1 MTVIEAQPASSRLKD
16 IVLLLGGFHTEIS
29 FTHAMASIMAG
40 SGLREAIN
48 QVYAEGSVDQM
59 LAGKNIS
66 RLVRSFLL
74 VDSSLNVIST
84 SLALNVHPALTETSH
99 ATDLPSRTS
108 TTVEASLENDSG
120 GCRQSS
126 SPTGKFLIRII

>member
-48 QVYAEGSVDQM
+48 QVYAEGSVD
-59 LAGKNIS
+59 
-66 RLVRSFLL
+66 
-74 VDSSLNVIST
+74 
-84 SLALNVHPALTETSH
+84 
-99 ATDLPSRTS
+99 
-108 TTVEASLENDSG
+108 
-120 GCRQSS
+120 
-126 SPTGKFLIRII
+126 